1 MKSRSSYSAFTQNLE
16 KTSSQK
22 TARTHTPIHGGEN
35 HFLPFS
41 YNKLFNKDFSEITG
55 LDDLHNPKSIIYQ
68 AQNKAAEL
76 FQVEE
81 TLFSVNGASACLM
94 ACFLA
99 LGQSGKVLIP
109 RNAHKSMISGLILSG
124 LDPIFVEPAWD
135 KDWGVFREIKPD
147 LILNLIKKH
156 KDNNLKA
163 CFLTS
168 PTYEGI
174 ALKNL
179 SQIIEVCHEHELPV
193 IVDESHGGHL
203 SLLQRKFSAIHCG
216 ADLIIHSAH
225 KTLGSLTQ
233 TGLLHF
239 QSELI
244 NLPKLKTSLSLLQS
258 TSPSYLLLASL
269 IESLHSLSQ
278 SLKPLE
284 EQQKMALHLK
294 AELSQI
300 QNVKLLPNDDAVR
313 CAFKIENCNGY
324 ELSEWLYRN
333 YKLESELENN
343 KWLMLLVSLAAK
355 KSDIRYI
362 KKAILSAAKF
372 FSTQRNNQIL
382 AEEKPP
388 NFHCIENPRNAF
400 FRSDKAKII
409 FKCPPGIP
417 IDFPGLEK
425 LSAETKQQAE
435 SLKEDPFLKEE
446 FGDDEEEL
454 ALISAFDSYKEE

>member
-1 MKSRSSYSAFTQNLE
+1 MKSRFSYSAFTQNIE
-16 KTSSQK
+16 KNSSQK
-22 TARTHTPIHGGEN
+22 VIRTHTPIHGGEN

-68 AQNKAAEL
+68 AQKKAAEL

-124 LDPIFVEPAWD
+124 LDPIFFEPEWD
-135 KDWGVFREIKPD
+135 NEWGVFRGVKSSLISD
-147 LILNLIKKH
+147 LIQKH
-156 KDNNLKA
+156 KNNNLKA

-174 ALKNL
+174 ALENL
-179 SQIIEVCHEHELPV
+179 SELVEICHENDLPI

-203 SLLQRKFSAIHCG
+203 SLLQNKLSAIHCG

-244 NLPKLKTSLSLLQS
+244 NLAKLKASLSLLQS
-258 TSPSYLLLASL
+258 TSPSYLLLVSL
-269 IESLHSLSQ
+269 IETLNSLSQ
-278 SLKPLE
+278 SLKPLI
-284 EQQKMALHLK
+284 EQEKMAKYLRS
-294 AELSQI
+294 ELSRI
-300 QNVKLLPNDDAVR
+300 QKVKLLPNDDPVR
-313 CAFKIENCNGY
+313 CVFRLENCNGY

-333 YKLESELENN
+333 YKIETELENN
-343 KWLMLLVSLAAK
+343 NWLMLLVSLATR

-362 KKAILSAAKF
+362 KKAIVNAIKF
-372 FSTQRNNQIL
+372 L
-382 AEEKPP
+382 ATRTNKSPSEIKPS
-388 NFHCIENPRNAF
+388 NFNCIENPRNAF
-400 FRSDKAKII
+400 FRSDKGKIT

-417 IDFPGLEK
+417 TDFPGLEQVK
-425 LSAETKQQAE
+425 PQKRNQKPEN
-435 SLKEDPFLKEE
+435 PFLEDE
-446 FGDDEEEL
+446 FGEDEEEL
-454 ALISAFDSYKEE
+454 ALIGALDSYSNSES